1 MKVGDLVKY
10 KNLHGQYLLSYG
22 KFVSK
27 SWTGIIVETGAYTG
41 NKDLVVMWHHG
52 TTATESRDSLEVI
65 SESR

>member
-10 KNLHGQYLLSYG
+10 KNLHGHVVYG

-52 TTATESRDSLEVI
+52 ATATESRDSLEVVN
-65 SESR
+65 ESR

>member
-10 KNLHGQYLLSYG
+10 KNLHGHVIHG

-27 SWTGIIVETGAYTG
+27 SWTGIIVEVGAYTG

-52 TTATESRDSLEVI
+52 TTATESRESLEVI
-65 SESR
+65 NESR